1 MRQPHTNQLPRY
13 KRSQE
18 ISPAMNP
25 LPMERE
31 GTDCNSRPPIMT
43 LPNELIFDVASHLE
57 SFKDLNSLLRTTRRF
72 HTLLN
77 THLYRLAVAAD
88 ETVREDIVWWVL
100 SKYQVSSL
108 RLLLDK
114 GLSVQ
119 LKLLNKFRLYRYG
132 IRVPVDLLR
141 LICDLSDQKRC
152 VPLARLLIERG
163 ADIEAHSVFGTVLH
177 KAVSTDNFSITELL
191 LTHGADTNAIDYRG
205 RTPLHW
211 ICERHLLRNQVLLAQ
226 VLLDHGADSDINAV
240 MNNGRSPLFEAFV
253 WKNWEMCT
261 LLLDRGADTSRW
273 HSSKRK
279 QLLRRVERWQKRGIL
294 DR

>member
-1 MRQPHTNQLPRY
+1 
-13 KRSQE
+13 
-18 ISPAMNP
+18 MNP

-31 GTDCNSRPPIMT
+31 GTDCNSTPPIMT

-108 RLLLDK
+108 RLLLDE
-114 GLSVQ
+114 GLPVQ
-119 LKLLNKFRLYRYG
+119 LKLLNKFLLYRYG
-132 IRVPVDLLR
+132 IEAPVDLLR
-141 LICDLSDQKRC
+141 WICDLSDQKRS

-163 ADIEAHSVFGTVLH
+163 ADIEANSGCGTILH
-177 KAVSTDNFSITELL
+177 EAVCTDNVSLTELL
-191 LTHGADTNAIDYRG
+191 L
-205 RTPLHW
+205 
-211 ICERHLLRNQVLLAQ
+211 
-226 VLLDHGADSDINAV
+226 DH
-240 MNNGRSPLFEAFV
+240 
-253 WKNWEMCT
+253 
-261 LLLDRGADTSRW
+261 GADTSRW
-273 HSSKRK
+273 HSSTRE